1 MYSKKLKT
9 RRVLMAEKIKLI
21 LKVCNQ
27 KKTPGKPGGYF
38 SNLVPE
44 AGLEPVCRKA
54 HAPKACVSTNSTT
67 RA

>member
-9 RRVLMAEKIKLI
+9 RRVFMAEKIKLI

-27 KKTPGKPGGYF
+27 KKTPGKSGGYF

-44 AGLEPVCRKA
+44 AGLEPVRREA
-54 HAPKACVSTNSTT
+54 HAPKACVSTSSTT